1 MNIQPVSSQVY
12 NQNFGARFVTN
23 DDFMDVISYAM
34 KHKKSDKLIEA
45 LDNIDKKF
53 KDTVIEM
60 NLCYTDKNPTLVFS
74 RYIPGWNKTLKQ
86 PTGTYVL
93 KRQVDYIGNPKVKPL
108 ELAFNRIIKMGRR
121 KANNSTFDNIV
132 AQKDSAK
139 EKGFLF

>member
-74 RYIPGWNKTLKQ
+74 RYIPRWNKTLKQ

>member
-1 MNIQPVSSQVY
+1 MNIQPVSSQEY
-12 NQNFGARFVTN
+12 NPNFGARFVTN

-74 RYIPGWNKTLKQ
+74 RYIPRWNKTLKQ

-121 KANNSTFDNIV
+121 NANNSTFDNIV
-132 AQKDSAK
+132 AQKDLAK